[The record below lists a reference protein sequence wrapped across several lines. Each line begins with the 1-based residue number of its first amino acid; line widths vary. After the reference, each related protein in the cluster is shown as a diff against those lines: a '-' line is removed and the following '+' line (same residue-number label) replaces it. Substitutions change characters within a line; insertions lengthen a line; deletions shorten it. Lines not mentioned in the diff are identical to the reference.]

1 MTRNE
6 YLALLRRALSAPH
19 GVALEFGDFDKAER
33 ARGRLY
39 RLRRALKRNGDRSF
53 DELSFFMHPYGD
65 LWIVR
70 RDKLP
75 RRNLED
81 GLSMNSRVLSREE
94 LPDHFGYCNYSFNVS
109 KPKT

>member
-1 MTRNE
+1 MTRDD
-6 YLALLRRALSAPH
+6 YLALLRQALITPH
-19 GVALEFGDFDKAER
+19 GVALEMGDYDKAER

-39 RLRRALKRNGDRSF
+39 RLRRAIRRRGDRSF
-53 DELSFFMHPYGD
+53 DQLSFFMHPYGD

-81 GLSMNSRVLSREE
+81 GISMNSRVLSREE
-94 LPDHFGYCNYSFNVS
+94 LPDHFGYRNFSFNVS